1 MAGAKDAMRQ
11 QKEAIRRQAFARRKQ
26 FPEKDA
32 ASTAIWD
39 RFLALPEFRAA
50 GMVMLYVHTGSEV
63 RTGPLLQQLLAGPKR
78 IVVPFCDAE
87 NLGLFHL
94 EATGELEP
102 GTLGIL
108 EPRADLRIEP
118 GKRVEPNRV
127 DLVMV
132 PGVAFD
138 RRGNRLGHGK
148 GYYDRLLARLRSD
161 ALKVGVAFECQLFD
175 VIPMCQYDVPVDL
188 VLTEAAT
195 YQNPLAVRHRGDE
208 PPA

>member
-1 MAGAKDAMRQ
+1 MAGAEDAMRQ
-11 QKEAIRRQAFARRKQ
+11 QKETIRRQAFARRKQ
-26 FPEKDA
+26 FPDKDA
-32 ASTAIWD
+32 ASAAIWD
-39 RFLALPEFRAA
+39 RFLALPQFRTA
-50 GMVMLYVHTGSEV
+50 GTVMLYVHTGSEV
-63 RTGPLLQQLLAGPKR
+63 RTGPLLPQLLAGPKR

-94 EATGELEP
+94 EAMGELEP

-108 EPRADLRIEP
+108 EPRADLRLGP
-118 GKRVEPNRV
+118 GKRVEPAEL
-127 DLVMV
+127 DLLIV

-148 GYYDRLLARLRSD
+148 GYYDRLLARLRAD

-188 VLTEAAT
+188 VLTEAAE
-195 YQNPLAVRHRGDE
+195 YRKPQAVRRRADR